1 MIRLMDG
8 IGDAMMLYWLWG
20 ICFHLGPA
28 WERSSWMFYWLSAAC
43 LGLGGNNWLGWQ
55 YIRLAGFA
63 QFYHSCFLSSVWLLL
78 ALGLF
83 ILCSFQ
89 WEHVPILVQGTS
101 YPHHYIYILWF
112 ATFVALF
119 L

>member
-43 LGLGGNNWLGWQ
+43 LGLGGSNWLGWQ

-89 WEHVPILVQGTS
+89 WEHVSILVSG
-101 YPHHYIYILWF
+101 Y
-112 ATFVALF
+112 
-119 L
+119 